1 MRAQEFVSRRRPEW
15 ERLES
20 LLGAARRGHGLRPRD
35 AIALAGLYRRAT
47 SDLARAQRD
56 WPEEPVTRYLNGL
69 VGRGHG
75 TVYRGGGAVL
85 KRLWRFY
92 SQTVPRSYRASA
104 PYVLAAATLM
114 FGSAALTFGA
124 ALLRPELA
132 HALAPPE
139 ILAVVQQHRL
149 WTDIPAQERPV
160 VSGVLFDHN
169 LQVALGAFALGV
181 VFALPTIAILLVNGI
196 QLGGIFGL
204 VTNYGLGFGLLDFV
218 VAHGPL
224 ELSIIVAAGASGLML
239 GWALLQPGAY
249 RLRDALVLAAR
260 RAYVLAVGLGP
271 LLVVAGVIEGNLSP
285 SSAPFATKLAVGL
298 ATICMLYGWLLLGGR
313 RQPDRPTPAPPEG
326 ASQP

>member
-20 LLGAARRGHGLRPRD
+20 LLGAARRGGGLRPRD
-35 AIALAGLYRRAT
+35 AIALAALYRRAT

-75 TVYRGGGAVL
+75 TVYRGGGAL
-85 KRLWRFY
+85 LRRLWRFY
-92 SQTVPRSYRASA
+92 SETVPRTYRASA
-104 PYVLAAATLM
+104 AYVLAAAALT

-124 ALLRPELA
+124 TLLRPELA
-132 HALAPPE
+132 QGLVPPDV
-139 ILAVVQQHRL
+139 LDLVKHHRL
-149 WTDIPAQERPV
+149 WTDIPPQERPV

-181 VFALPTIAILLVNGI
+181 VFGLPTIAILLLNGI
-196 QLGGIFGL
+196 SLGGIFGL

-218 VAHGPL
+218 IAHGPL
-224 ELSIIVAAGASGLML
+224 ELSIIVAAGAAGLML

-249 RLRDALVLAAR
+249 RRRDALALAAR

-271 LLVVAGVIEGNLSP
+271 LLVVAGIIEGNLSP
-285 SSAPFATKLAVGL
+285 STAPFAAKLGVGL
-298 ATICMLYGWLLLGGR
+298 ATVGLLYGWLLLGGR
-313 RQPDRPTPAPPEG
+313 VPAGPVAASSAG
-326 ASQP
+326 RSQP